1 MRNNSEAFS
10 YNISVPKQNA
20 PAFDTGTADE
30 GGICAMKR
38 AALSF
43 VSCFEKREENIRKAV
58 HAVGLLPET
67 TVLLKSSFC
76 ETEPCPAEHLEN
88 GCMSQCA
95 IIMTALSQ
103 ELLRGACMGIAAA
116 SASVPA
122 FLKEKASLRV
132 DLLLYESEA
141 GSDEAENLPNRAL
154 LKLPWIR
161 QPLQE
166 LLLGRESAG
175 SKSFIPDRFEW
186 PEKKP
191 F

>member
-1 MRNNSEAFS
+1 
-10 YNISVPKQNA
+10 
-20 PAFDTGTADE
+20 
-30 GGICAMKR
+30 MKR

-76 ETEPCPAEHLEN
+76 ETEPCHAEHLEN
-88 GCMSQCA
+88 GCTSQCA
-95 IIMTALSQ
+95 IIMTALSP

-116 SASVPA
+116 SASAPA

-132 DLLLYESEA
+132 DLLLYESEE
-141 GSDEAENLPNRAL
+141 GTDEVANLPNRPL

-161 QPLQE
+161 KPLQE
-166 LLLGRESAG
+166 LLSGRESAG
-175 SKSFIPDRFEW
+175 GKPFAPDQFEW
-186 PEKKP
+186 PGKKP